1 MPIEIDPTLPPP
13 LMPLAWLVG
22 TWVGVGVV
30 GYPSMTEARFGQEI
44 VLSHDGRPFLGYT
57 SRTWLLDDAGT
68 RVKPLATE
76 SGFWRPAGEHTEGGL
91 AVEVLLV
98 HPSGILE
105 LFVGRVHDA
114 RVDLETDAVIRSAT
128 AKEYNAATR
137 MYGLV
142 EGDLLWVMDMA
153 AVGHA
158 MQSHASARLK
168 RV

>member
-1 MPIEIDPTLPPP
+1 
-13 LMPLAWLVG
+13 
-22 TWVGVGVV
+22 
-30 GYPSMTEARFGQEI
+30 
-44 VLSHDGRPFLGYT
+44 
-57 SRTWLLDDAGT
+57 
-68 RVKPLATE
+68 
-76 SGFWRPAGEHTEGGL
+76 
-91 AVEVLLV
+91 VLLV

-105 LFVGRVHDA
+105 LFVGRVHGA